1 MLTPPPD
8 LRASASF
15 AGVFDQQPEVVAD
28 APGRV
33 NLIGEHTDYH
43 GGYVLP
49 AVIPQRT
56 RVEVRRRDD
65 DRVRAY
71 SAGVDEHVREYRIGN
86 EERGR
91 GWLDYVQGVTA
102 TLRRDGASL
111 PGFDL
116 RVDSEI
122 PVGAGVSSSA
132 ALLVAFLRGLRT
144 LVALPLDDVALARVA
159 QRVETDFVGAPVGIM
174 DQMAC
179 SLGRT
184 GEALFIDTGTLD
196 FERLPLPRE
205 AGLIVIDSGITHRH
219 AGGEYVTRRRE
230 SFEAAALLGVSRLRD
245 AGADALVR
253 LASLPPVLARRARHV
268 ITENQRVLHAADA
281 LRAGDVVALGSLFN
295 ASHASMRDDYQIS
308 TPEVDVLVGLGQQS
322 SDVFGARLTG
332 GGFGGAVVMLARAPS
347 TADVAAQI
355 RDEYVRRTGMV
366 GTVLVPRPA

>member
-8 LRASASF
+8 LRASAPF
-15 AGVFDQQPEVVAD
+15 DAVFDQQPDAVAD

-71 SAGVDEHVREYRIGN
+71 SAGVDEQVREYRIGS

-111 PGFDL
+111 PAFDL
-116 RVDSEI
+116 RVESDI

-132 ALLVAFLRGLRT
+132 ALLVALLRALRT
-144 LVALPLDDVALARVA
+144 LAALPLDDVALARVA

-179 SLGRT
+179 SLGRA
-184 GEALFIDTGTLD
+184 GEALFIDTSTLE
-196 FERLPLPRE
+196 FERLPLPGQ

-230 SFEAAALLGVSRLRD
+230 SFEAAALLGVARLRD
-245 AGADALVR
+245 AGADALLR

-295 ASHASMRDDYQIS
+295 ASHASMRDDYETS
-308 TPEVDVLVGLGQQS
+308 TAEIDTLVALGHES
-322 SDVFGARLTG
+322 ADVFGARLTG
-332 GGFGGAVVMLARAPS
+332 GGFGGAVVMLARAAS
-347 TADVAAQI
+347 AADVAAQI
-355 RDEYVRRTGMV
+355 RDEYVRRTGRA